1 MTKMM
6 NLNAGWAFQMLPR
19 ESVDALGGA
28 WQGSF
33 DESCFAPV
41 DLPHTWY
48 VDGNAYKGTVV
59 YRRELSVRLGAS
71 QRAFLQFQAADRWCR
86 VYLNGAFVGEHKGG
100 YSAFAFDVT
109 EHCRESGENE
119 LLVFL
124 DNRSFDEISPLAGDF
139 TVFGG
144 LYRDVNLIVTDGC
157 CFDRTYYG
165 TCGVIVRPSLTADG
179 QGTVSVEPH
188 VLGADAEMSV
198 IYQVCGPDGQP
209 VAKETCD
216 TLRAELTVPNPVL
229 WNGKESP
236 ALYTL
241 RAQLCRNGEL
251 LDEVALPFGFRN
263 VRIDAEKGF
272 FLNDRPMKIQGVA
285 KHQDF
290 GEVFNAT
297 GPEHWEQ
304 DMCDILE
311 VGANSVR
318 LSHYQHPQQ
327 MYDLCDEKGLI
338 VWAEIPMLRL
348 DDSIPLFENACS
360 QMTELILQNLH
371 HPSIC
376 FWGIQNEI
384 AMFGEGDYTYVR
396 MGELNALVKSLDP
409 TRISACANLYC
420 VRNDSPLNRITDAVG
435 YNIYFGWY
443 YGEMKDN
450 LDFVESFHRDN
461 PSIPLCIT
469 EYGVDCN
476 PAYHSDTPKVKD
488 YSEEYQALY
497 HETVYPIFRSKPYVW
512 GTYIWNFYDFSSEI
526 RDEGGVKYK
535 NTKGL
540 ITFDRQIRKDAFYYY
555 KAQWSAEPFV
565 KIAQERYVNRA
576 AETITVKV
584 YSNQGEV
591 TLSVNGAAYTARSD
605 SGVFLF
611 EGIALQKGD
620 NTVRAVS
627 GPCADEVHFCGVD
640 EPDPSYTFVDANPGL
655 NVKNWFT
662 DMLEEEK
669 LFPKGRL
676 SIRESS
682 DTLLKYDEAM
692 QVLEEFS
699 PKLASQMRERGG
711 SMKLERILYY
721 MKGEFTDEQCKAL
734 NARLTTI
741 RK

>member
-1 MTKMM
+1 MAKTI
-6 NLNAGWAFQMLPR
+6 NLNAGWSFQTLPDASIDELGR
-19 ESVDALGGA
+19 TWNGSLKESDFV
-28 WQGSF
+28 QVS
-33 DESCFAPV
+33 
-41 DLPHTWY
+41 LPHTWY
-48 VDGNAYKGTVV
+48 VDGHAYKGTVV
-59 YRRELSVRLGAS
+59 YRKGLTFQLGS
-71 QRAFLQFQAADRWCR
+71 LQRAFLNFQAADRWCR

-100 YSAFAFDVT
+100 YSAFTFDIT
-109 EHCRESGENE
+109 SYCRTDSENE

-144 LYRDVNLIVTDGC
+144 LYRDVNLIVTEAC
-157 CFDRTYYG
+157 CFDRAYYG
-165 TCGVIVRPSLTADG
+165 TCGVILRPALTADG
-179 QGTVSVEPH
+179 HGTVVVEPH
-188 VLGADAEMSV
+188 VLGADAETSV

-216 TLRAELTVPNPVL
+216 TQRAELTVPDPVL

-241 RAQLCRNGEL
+241 RAQLCRNGAV
-251 LDEVALPFGFRN
+251 LDEVTLPFGFRN

-272 FLNDRPMKIQGVA
+272 FLNDRPMKIHGVA

-304 DMCDILE
+304 DMRDILE

-318 LSHYQHPQQ
+318 LSHYQHPQR

-348 DDSIPLFENACS
+348 DDSAPLFENACN

-384 AMFGEGDYTYVR
+384 AMFGEGDYTYAR
-396 MGELNALVKSLDP
+396 MGELNALVKKLDP
-409 TRISACANLYC
+409 SRISACANLYC

-450 LDFVESFHRDN
+450 LEFVESFHRDN
-461 PSIPLCIT
+461 PDIPLCIT

-497 HETVYPIFRSKPYVW
+497 HETVYPIFRSKAYVW
-512 GTYIWNFYDFSSEI
+512 GTYIWNLYDFSSEI

-540 ITFDRQIRKDAFYYY
+540 ITFDRQTRKDAFYYY

-591 TLSVNGAAYTARSD
+591 TLSVNGAAYTAHSD

-611 EGIALQKGD
+611 EGITLEKGD
-620 NTVRAVS
+620 NTVRAAS
-627 GPCADEVHFCGVD
+627 GACADEVCFHGVD
-640 EPDPSYTFVDANPGL
+640 KPDPSYTFVDANPGL

-682 DTLLKYDEAM
+682 DTLLQYDEAM

-741 RK
+741 TK